1 MELWVDVA
9 RLRIGRAV
17 VVLSFVIDLFAD
29 RQSSDTNG
37 GFDIEAMFAVGVEFV
52 PFSATIQL
60 PSLSAG
66 IRRS

>member
-37 GFDIEAMFAVGVEFV
+37 GFDIEAMFAVGV
-52 PFSATIQL
+52 
-60 PSLSAG
+60 
-66 IRRS
+66 